1 MNIQTISNIL
11 KKVNIRIPE
20 WYWKEELVR
29 YISEQ
34 QTERVVEIPLIF
46 SYIPKTPVKILDVGC
61 RYSLLSLQ
69 LASIGHSVTA
79 ADVGDYYRKHR
90 NLTFVQSD
98 IRGINLKANSFDV
111 AISLSTIEHIGLG
124 VYGDPQYMDGDR
136 AAARSIRKLL
146 KKGGKFLITIPFG
159 KPRDT
164 SWYRVYDKARV
175 EYLLEGFT
183 IKDMRVYKKEN
194 NDWIPCT
201 VKEGNTITS
210 GSEIYSGVAFIEA
223 VKK

>member
-1 MNIQTISNIL
+1 MNIQTISNLL
-11 KKVNIRIPE
+11 KKVHIHIPE

-46 SYIPKTPVKILDVGC
+46 SYLPSTPVKILDVGC

-69 LASIGHSVTA
+69 LASIGHTVIA
-79 ADVGDYYRKHR
+79 ADVGNYHRKHR
-90 NLTFVQSD
+90 NLTFVKSD
-98 IRGINLKANSFDV
+98 IRVIKLKPNSFDV

-136 AAARSIRKLL
+136 AAARSIRNLL

-164 SWYRVYDKARV
+164 SWYRVYDMDRV
-175 EYLLEGFT
+175 KHLLEGFE
-183 IKDMRVYKKEN
+183 IKDVRVYKKDGG
-194 NDWIPCT
+194 DWVQCPI
-201 VKEGNTITS
+201 KEGNKITS